1 MELMELKKL
10 IGAVAVLSLLLAIP
24 QVAAQENRE
33 NIQENYA
40 TQEQLQS
47 VIAAQERLENTVQS
61 LKESIS
67 SLKTGFENLSGTV
80 QELPRKAPGEEKA
93 EGGTIT
99 VVALTEDGIK
109 PLNFGGMFGGESSPM
124 MMWMMTQQEQGGVLS
139 IPTIEGITP
148 VMLMGEGG
156 LVEDATIEA
165 YTASENGFA
174 PVSLQVSGGMTVI
187 PPVGKFISGTISAPN
202 YDDTT
207 FYVKIGKVKEKKKP
221 KVGKVEIKSTP
232 KVLKPG
238 EGAVVK
244 AVQNGKVIE
253 GATLSILGKEHPNP
267 AQIIVPKGQPSLYV
281 EVVKNGKTVAS
292 EPLSIK
298 KASAGGAAAGG
309 GWSIPWKW
317 ITIFAL
323 VGLVAWKYRYRIPF
337 VSSRRVT

>member
-1 MELMELKKL
+1 MELKKL

-47 VIAAQERLENTVQS
+47 VIAAQERLENAVQS
-61 LKESIS
+61 LKESIR

-109 PLNFGGMFGGESSPM
+109 PLNFGGMFGGSSPM
-124 MMWMMTQQEQGGVLS
+124 TMWMMTQQQEKGILS
-139 IPTIEGITP
+139 IPTVEGITP

-156 LVEDATIEA
+156 LVEDATVEA

-187 PPVGKFISGTISAPN
+187 PPVGKFISGTVSAPN

-207 FYVKIGKVKEKKKP
+207 FYVRVGKAKKKKKP
-221 KVGKVEIKSTP
+221 KAGKVEIKSTP
-232 KVLKPG
+232 KVLRPG

-244 AVQNGKVIE
+244 AVRNGKIIKNVS
-253 GATLSILGKEHPNP
+253 LSILGREHPNP
-267 AQIIVPKGQPSLYV
+267 AQITVPKNQPSLYV
-281 EVVKNGKTVAS
+281 EVLKNGKTVAS